1 MVKQVVLLLVV
12 SILLGTAVAR
22 GVAEV
27 ANGYFHQTMDSLV
40 GSYGEYDFIVQV
52 QEEKAEVAKPV
63 LERVLAEH
71 FVGGRYHQAPAI
83 GGRANF
89 FVAIPAEYKSR
100 AVYER
105 IDSYF
110 AVLPGAAGL
119 SIISEP
125 RLSIRGVPT
134 GAVEM
139 VQGELEKLDG
149 VWFVFMDGSTMQVML
164 SDMAISQAVEE
175 QVEMLLASY
184 RLLEVRFL
192 AGAEPASPARLG
204 ERLARRIAEEDGV
217 EWAKYVSIQEDSG
230 QEAHLQAT
238 LRQMRTLLSS
248 YRSRVTVYPDV
259 GVQLAVGE
267 QMRIDGRGDVT
278 VEVERVSSEG
288 ASGSIVRGDA
298 SEIES
303 QAVYRVQEDG
313 SRVRVATAV
322 IDNPRQQLADLEEQ
336 VSRMAETLP
345 AGGADTATFLQEMA
359 GLLAS
364 YETAIASLEQGL
376 AVLDGIAKRSAG
388 GIADAG
394 SSNLA
399 AVEQDLERAIASVDN
414 TRRWLNLAAWAS
426 QDVRE
431 LRNALEQV
439 TQDMSS
445 LNQYISAY
453 RTYQDGVQGAGQIV
467 AELTQTLT
475 GVQSSLKAIDVARMR
490 ASLEVAGQRL
500 PMLAKEDVSVLARQL
515 ESLLGTL
522 PTMRDEEIA
531 ESIRLLDRI
540 LDESFVPNKRVQ
552 IMTQQPLDRERA
564 EAIVLDA
571 IGHTQ
576 VSISDSTLGVIEPN
590 TYLEVYRMLYEVK
603 RILAG
608 LTAVVMTAL
617 FLVLDHTAIISM
629 MKYVCRQC
637 ARGGVWRWT
646 LPYGYGGAV
655 GTVVFTT
662 IFYLAGGGIPYVAFG
677 VVPIIGAV
685 GGLIVAGYS
694 ERISPISTEE
704 VMAGQSL
711 GMDSRQIAQEI
722 VIPSGRPGLNLLLN
736 RRNLYF
742 R

>member
-1 MVKQVVLLLVV
+1 MVKQVVVLLVV

-52 QEEKAEVAKPV
+52 QAEKAEEAKPV

-71 FVGGRYHQAPAI
+71 FAGGRYHQAPAI

-100 AVYER
+100 SVYER

-139 VQGELEKLDG
+139 VQGELEKLSG

-164 SDMAISQAVEE
+164 SDMAVSQSVEE
-175 QVEMLLASY
+175 RVEMLLASY

-204 ERLARRIAEEDGV
+204 ESLARRIEEEGGV
-217 EWAKYVSIQEDSG
+217 DWAKYVSIQEDSG
-230 QEAHLQAT
+230 QEAQLQAT

-259 GVQLAVGE
+259 GVTVAVGE
-267 QMRIDGRGDVT
+267 QIRIGDKGETT
-278 VEVERVSSEG
+278 VEIERVSSEG
-288 ASGSIVRGDA
+288 ASGSIHRGDA
-298 SEIES
+298 SEAEK

-313 SRVRVATAV
+313 SRVRVGTAV
-322 IDNPRQQLADLEEQ
+322 IDNPRQQLADLEKQ
-336 VSRMAETLP
+336 VRSMADALPTGNADIATLVR
-345 AGGADTATFLQEMA
+345 EME
-359 GLLAS
+359 GVLAS
-364 YETAIASLEQGL
+364 YEKMTASLEQGVK
-376 AVLDGIAKRSAG
+376 VLDGMAKRTAD
-388 GIADAG
+388 GIGDVD
-394 SSNLA
+394 SHKLA

-426 QDVRE
+426 SDVRE
-431 LRNALEQV
+431 MRSALEQV
-439 TQDMSS
+439 TQDMTA

-453 RTYQDGVQGAGQIV
+453 RTYQAGVQGAEQAV

-475 GVQSSLKAIDVARMR
+475 GVQASLTAVDTSGLR
-490 ASLEVAGQRL
+490 ASLQEAERSL
-500 PMLAKEDVSVLARQL
+500 MTLAKEDVAVLARQM
-515 ESLLGTL
+515 ESLTGTL
-522 PTMRDEEIA
+522 PTLRDEEIA

-552 IMTQQPLDRERA
+552 IMTRQPLDMHRA
-564 EAIVLDA
+564 EAMVIETV
-571 IGHTQ
+571 GHEQ

-590 TYLEVYRMLYEVK
+590 TYLEVYRMLYEIK

-617 FLVLDHTAIISM
+617 FLILDHTAIISM
-629 MKYVCRQC
+629 MKYVCRRC
-637 ARGGVWRWT
+637 ARRGTWQWI
-646 LPYGYGGAV
+646 LPYGYGGVV
-655 GTVVFTT
+655 GTVVFTA

-685 GGLIVAGYS
+685 GGLIVAGNS
-694 ERISPISTEE
+694 ERISPISAEE

>member
-52 QEEKAEVAKPV
+52 QEEKAEIAKPV

-71 FVGGRYHQAPAI
+71 FAGGDYQQAPAI

-89 FVAIPAEYKSR
+89 FVAIPTEYKSR

-139 VQGELEKLDG
+139 VRDELEKLSG
-149 VWFVFMDGSTMQVML
+149 VGFVFMDGSTMQVML
-164 SDMAISQAVEE
+164 SDMAVSQAVEE
-175 QVEMLLASY
+175 RVEMLLASY
-184 RLLEVRFL
+184 RLLDVRFL

-204 ERLARRIAEEDGV
+204 ETLARRIEEDGGV
-217 EWAKYVSIQEDSG
+217 DWAKYVSIQADSG
-230 QEAHLQAT
+230 EEAQLQAT
-238 LRQMRTLLSS
+238 LRQMRALLSS
-248 YRSRVTVYPDV
+248 YRSRVTVYPDAGMQV
-259 GVQLAVGE
+259 AVGE
-267 QMRIDGRGDVT
+267 QVRIDGTGEVT
-278 VEVERVSSEG
+278 VEIERVSGEG
-288 ASGSIVRGDA
+288 ANGSIVRGDA
-298 SEIES
+298 SEVAS
-303 QAVYRVQEDG
+303 QTVYRVQNDG
-313 SRVRVATAV
+313 SRVRVGTAV
-322 IDNPRQQLADLEEQ
+322 VDNPRQQLADLEKQ
-336 VSRMAETLP
+336 VSRMAEGVS
-345 AGGADTATFLQEMA
+345 AGGMDTATLMRELE

-364 YETAIASLEQGL
+364 YEVAISSLEQTL
-376 AVLDGIAKRSAG
+376 AVLEGIAKRSAG
-388 GIADAG
+388 GIADAD
-394 SSNLA
+394 SHNLV

-431 LRNALEQV
+431 MRSALEQV
-439 TQDMSS
+439 TKDMTS
-445 LNQYISAY
+445 LHQYIFAY
-453 RTYQDGVQGAGQIV
+453 RTYQDGVQGAEQVV

-475 GVQSSLKAIDVARMR
+475 SVQSSFKAVDIAGVRTALQETER
-490 ASLEVAGQRL
+490 SLQTL
-500 PMLAKEDVSVLARQL
+500 NQEDMSALARQM
-515 ESLLGTL
+515 ESLTGTL
-522 PTMRDEEIA
+522 PTLHDEEIT
-531 ESIRLLDRI
+531 ESIRLIDRI

-552 IMTQQPLDRERA
+552 IMTRQPLDIGRA
-564 EAIVLDA
+564 EAIVLDTV
-571 IGHTQ
+571 GHEQ

-617 FLVLDHTAIISM
+617 FLILDHTAIISM
-629 MKYVCRQC
+629 MKYVCRQR
-637 ARGGVWRWT
+637 ARRGVWRWIP
-646 LPYGYGGAV
+646 PYGYGGAV
-655 GTVVFTT
+655 GAVVFTA

-677 VVPIIGAV
+677 IVPIIGAV

-694 ERISPISTEE
+694 ERISPISAEE

-711 GMDSRQIAQEI
+711 GMDSQQIAQEI

-742 R
+742 H